1 MYVDGEEGA
10 KSVSSGDGAAKMD
23 AGQLGGLV
31 AIAGVLAV
39 GGTGACLYY
48 ENYFALGAL
57 WVIGFAG
64 AAAVALKT
72 TGALD
77 DE

>member
-1 MYVDGEEGA
+1 
-10 KSVSSGDGAAKMD
+10 MD